1 MKVSSGVRACLGLRR
16 PGTARPSHSS
26 RLKTAGFTLIE
37 LVCVLGIIGVLA
49 SIAIP
54 HFTNFLIRAR
64 RSEAYLGLKGVHVAQ
79 TTFFTEVGRYGSSF
93 DEIGFEMLGAT
104 RVDEK
109 TIDGPAYRFEMDTYA
124 YGGIPQGNFWAMATG
139 DLIGEDPVFDV
150 LLLESHVIIKE

>member
-1 MKVSSGVRACLGLRR
+1 MRVSSGVRACLGLRHPR
-16 PGTARPSHSS
+16 TARSSHSS

-79 TTFFTEVGRYGSSF
+79 TAFFTEVGRYGASF
-93 DEIGFEMLGAT
+93 DGLAALLGMLNSCASGVVVVNIDNGFGA
-104 RVDEK
+104 
-109 TIDGPAYRFEMDTYA
+109 GRFA
-124 YGGIPQGNFWAMATG
+124 AM
-139 DLIGEDPVFDV
+139 VNR
-150 LLLESHVIIKE
+150 

>member
-16 PGTARPSHSS
+16 PRTARSS
-26 RLKTAGFTLIE
+26 RPKASGFTLVE
-37 LVCVLGIIGVLA
+37 LVFVLGIISLLA

-93 DEIGFEMLGAT
+93 DEIGFELLGAT

-109 TIDGPAYRFEMDTYA
+109 TIDGPGYRFEMDTYA
-124 YGGIPQGNFWAMATG
+124 YGGIPQGNFWAMATA

-150 LLLESHVIIKE
+150 LLLENHVIIKE